1 MKEELNRI
9 YADMFS
15 NMCITTI
22 MQEVEQFAQTIVHG
36 KKMLDEYMHDLQSN
50 NIAILDGEIAFKL
63 YDTYGFPLELTQ
75 LLLQENTYSVD
86 LEAYDIALEKARERS
101 RQGSSKKFAK

>member
-15 NMCITTI
+15 NACITTI

-36 KKMLDEYMHDLQSN
+36 KKMLDEYISDLHTTV
-50 NIAILDGEIAFKL
+50 LDGETAFKL

-75 LLLQENTYSVD
+75 LLLQENKYSVD
-86 LEAYDIALEKARERS
+86 LEAYDTALEQARERS